1 MRAGCA
7 TPIFFLCVPSF
18 TAQTLVFT
26 QENSSDF
33 QRPHAW
39 MASDGVR
46 AVRELRSRES
56 AAAAPTAAPVSVPRQ
71 WAPQELVA
79 PRDCAASST
88 PVYMDDA
95 LSKRV
100 ANARH
105 ASLEAST
112 LVNDLQEALAGS
124 RGIVA
129 TMRANY
135 QSLYEAAE
143 MWRQRYLEAVEGD
156 SMRDAAATV
165 LKFEALIE
173 QQRLRIE
180 ALQQALA
187 AAEAAATAAGAR
199 ERSALEKANGA
210 RQMLER
216 LEEELAKEKAL
227 RLAQGQAAHEAAQQA
242 AAELAQAVAAHEAA
256 SKIARTKISALE
268 EEMSRLNDSLREALI
283 KLAKN
288 GKSQADEAA
297 AAAAAEA
304 EAAAMAAAAAA
315 AMEALRKKLS
325 VSEGELCA
333 ATAERMKLTE
343 LLRKAEEALMGVT
356 AQAAEERGKRDAAL
370 AEEAARASRAEAAL
384 RDLRE
389 ELRLSTEKLE
399 ALQKDYLRI
408 QAQALP
414 PPAPAAAPPPPAMTA
429 SEMELRSLRSE
440 RDSWRLVAEQAELM
454 KDRSD
459 RELKQT
465 KLVLAQLKKD
475 AERERL
481 DKENG
486 AAAVASV
493 PSPRVLPTAPEQ
505 SRPASGSRL
514 AGSQAGREARA
525 RTIVDAARSAVKG
538 VSSRVASPRDVSG

>member
-1 MRAGCA
+1 
-7 TPIFFLCVPSF
+7 
-18 TAQTLVFT
+18 
-26 QENSSDF
+26 
-33 QRPHAW
+33 
-39 MASDGVR
+39 
-46 AVRELRSRES
+46 
-56 AAAAPTAAPVSVPRQ
+56 
-71 WAPQELVA
+71 
-79 PRDCAASST
+79 
-88 PVYMDDA
+88 MDDA

-210 RQMLER
+210 RQMLEK

-268 EEMSRLNDSLREALI
+268 EEVSRLHDSLREALI
-283 KLAKN
+283 QLAKN

>member
-1 MRAGCA
+1 
-7 TPIFFLCVPSF
+7 
-18 TAQTLVFT
+18 
-26 QENSSDF
+26 
-33 QRPHAW
+33 
-39 MASDGVR
+39 
-46 AVRELRSRES
+46 
-56 AAAAPTAAPVSVPRQ
+56 
-71 WAPQELVA
+71 
-79 PRDCAASST
+79 
-88 PVYMDDA
+88 MDDA

-256 SKIARTKISALE
+256 SKIARTRISALE
-268 EEMSRLNDSLREALI
+268 EEVSRLNDSLREALI

-304 EAAAMAAAAAA
+304 EAAAVAAAAAA

-389 ELRLSTEKLE
+389 ELRLTTEKLE

-408 QAQALP
+408 QAPQALP

>member
-1 MRAGCA
+1 MRELLG
-7 TPIFFLCVPSF
+7 
-18 TAQTLVFT
+18 
-26 QENSSDF
+26 F
-33 QRPHAW
+33 QRPHAWRPW

-56 AAAAPTAAPVSVPRQ
+56 AAAAPTAAPASVPRQ

-210 RQMLER
+210 RQMLEK

-256 SKIARTKISALE
+256 SKIARTRISALE
-268 EEMSRLNDSLREALI
+268 EEVSRLNDSLREALI

-304 EAAAMAAAAAA
+304 EAAAVAAAAAA

-356 AQAAEERGKRDAAL
+356 AQAAEERGERDAAL

-408 QAQALP
+408 QAQAQALP